1 MKTQKNILVALLL
14 NLSFAVM
21 ELIGGIVTGSVAI
34 LSDALHDLG
43 DAVSIGLSW
52 SLERK
57 SRKNPDALYT
67 YGYGRYSALGA
78 AVTNAILLLGSVVV
92 AWHGIERLFNSQP
105 IRENGMLVMAVFGV
119 TVNILA
125 AYVTRGG
132 GSLNQKAVNLH
143 MLEDV
148 LGWAVVL
155 VGAVL
160 IKLTGIVQIDA
171 LLSIG
176 VAVFIFVEALRG
188 MGAVLDLFLEKTPRD
203 IDLQEL
209 TAHLSNLPRVQ
220 EVHHLH
226 VWSLDGQN
234 HCATVHVVTDAT
246 AAASVK
252 MVVRQELQSHG
263 ITHATVEIEQPGED
277 CPHRRCRT
285 LNICSQG
292 GHHHHHHH

>member
-1 MKTQKNILVALLL
+1 M
-14 NLSFAVM
+14 
-21 ELIGGIVTGSVAI
+21 
-34 LSDALHDLG
+34 
-43 DAVSIGLSW
+43 
-52 SLERK
+52 
-57 SRKNPDALYT
+57 
-67 YGYGRYSALGA
+67 
-78 AVTNAILLLGSVVV
+78 
-92 AWHGIERLFNSQP
+92 
-105 IRENGMLVMAVFGV
+105 
-119 TVNILA
+119 
-125 AYVTRGG
+125 
-132 GSLNQKAVNLH
+132 NQKAVNLH

-176 VAVFIFVEALRG
+176 VAIFIFVEALRG
-188 MGAVLDLFLEKTPRD
+188 MGSVLDLFLEKTPRD

-209 TAHLSNLPRVQ
+209 AEHLSNLPRVQ

-234 HCATVHVVTDAT
+234 HCATVHVVTDT
-246 AAASVK
+246 NAAAAVK
-252 MVVRQELQSHG
+252 TVVRQELQAHG
-263 ITHATVEIEQPGED
+263 ITHATVETEQPGED
-277 CPHRRCRT
+277 CPHRRCRA